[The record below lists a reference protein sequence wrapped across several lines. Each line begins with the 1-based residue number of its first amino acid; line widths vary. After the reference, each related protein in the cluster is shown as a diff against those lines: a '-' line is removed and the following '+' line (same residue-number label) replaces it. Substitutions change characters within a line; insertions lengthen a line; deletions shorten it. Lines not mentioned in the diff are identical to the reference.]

1 MINNIFV
8 FLFVLST
15 VYILRFVVEFIFQ
28 LTQETPKTIEL
39 SNIEKVIF
47 YIVVLLL
54 SMTKIVQF
62 LTPMGDGSNITL
74 N

>member
-47 YIVVLLL
+47 YIAFSYIIT
-54 SMTKIVQF
+54 SMY
-62 LTPMGDGSNITL
+62 LTF
-74 N
+74 

>member
-28 LTQETPKTIEL
+28 LTQENPKTIEL
-39 SNIEKVIF
+39 SNIEKVIM
-47 YIVVLLL
+47 YIAF
-54 SMTKIVQF
+54 SYIITSIY
-62 LTPMGDGSNITL
+62 LTF
-74 N
+74 